1 MKRAGLLTVI
11 LWLAALTLAGWT
23 LRQLPLTDI
32 GNSLRGLS
40 PLQWMLWVVLNGVV
54 MALSTARW
62 QGFVRMLGDRLALWP
77 LLLNRMAGQTV
88 SFLTPGPQFGGE
100 PLQIYW
106 LCRQHAV
113 PVHRAV
119 LALSLD
125 RFFELWVNFA
135 VLLGGVSLLLLT
147 QLVPSQDWR
156 NTLLLLGLLVL
167 ALPLA
172 GVLVLRQPGWVV
184 ARLGRVATRWEQ
196 HPRLQEFSSKVGNH
210 WQALREDLQ
219 RTVRE
224 ERPVLLMGLLLSVL
238 GWAFILGEL
247 RALLWFLNVPVAT
260 GDFVLLFVG
269 IRLAM
274 LLPLPGG
281 IGTIEAAVLW
291 TFALLDL
298 STGDALG
305 LIALMRLRDA
315 TILVFG
321 LLSLRAMGRATA
333 GGTGPGG
340 SGLGGSGLGGSG
352 PAREQS

>member
-1 MKRAGLLTVI
+1 MKRAGLLTLL
-11 LWLAALTLAGWT
+11 LWFAAFALAAWT
-23 LRQLPLTDI
+23 LRQLPLADI
-32 GNSLRGLS
+32 GSSLRELS
-40 PLQWMLWVVLNGVV
+40 SLQWAMWLVLNGVV

-62 QGFVRMLGDRLALWP
+62 RSFARMLGDRLALWP

-147 QLVPSQDWR
+147 QLVPAQDWR

-167 ALPLA
+167 ALPVA
-172 GVLVLRQPGWVV
+172 GVLVLRQPAWAV
-184 ARLGRVATRWEQ
+184 ARLGRVAARWEQ
-196 HPRLQEFSSKVGNH
+196 HPRLQEFGSRVGNH

-219 RTVRE
+219 RVVRQ
-224 ERPVLLMGLLLSVL
+224 ERPTLLYGLLLSVL
-238 GWAFILGEL
+238 GWVFILGEL
-247 RALLWFLNVPVAT
+247 RALLWFLNVPVGT

-291 TFALLDL
+291 TFSLLNL
-298 STGDALG
+298 SAGDALG

-315 TILVFG
+315 AILVFG
-321 LLSLRAMGRATA
+321 LLSLRAMSKTA
-333 GGTGPGG
+333 ASAGP
-340 SGLGGSGLGGSG
+340 SG
-352 PAREQS
+352 P

>member
-23 LRQLPLTDI
+23 LRQLPLADI

-40 PLQWMLWVVLNGVV
+40 PLQWIFWAVLNGVV
-54 MALSTARW
+54 MTLSTARW

-100 PLQIYW
+100 PLQIFW
-106 LCRQHAV
+106 LCRQHGV

-147 QLVPSQDWR
+147 QLVPEQDWR

-167 ALPLA
+167 ALPLI
-172 GVLVLRQPGWVV
+172 GVLILRQPEWVV
-184 ARLGRVATRWEQ
+184 TRLGRVAARWEQ
-196 HPRLQEFSSKVGNH
+196 HPRLQEFGSRVGNH
-210 WQALREDLQ
+210 WQALRQDLQ
-219 RTVRE
+219 RAVRE
-224 ERPVLLMGLLLSVL
+224 EGSTLLVGLLLSVL
-238 GWAFILGEL
+238 GWVFILGEL
-247 RALLWFLNVPVAT
+247 RALLWFLDVQVAT

-298 STGDALG
+298 SAVDALG

-321 LLSLRAMGRATA
+321 LLSLRAMTTA
-333 GGTGPGG
+333 GGSGPGG
-340 SGLGGSGLGGSG
+340 SGPGGSEPGGSG